1 METIKDRVS
10 QFQELM
16 SKKNIDAW
24 ILPSSDAH
32 NSEYVA
38 DYWKGRAWL
47 SGFTGSAGTLVVT
60 QKEAGLWT
68 DGRYFI
74 QAEKEL
80 EGSGITLFRMFN
92 PGVPNLNEW
101 LADTLADS
109 AVIGFDGTVISQ
121 NQAKGVLK
129 AFSDKPVTLSS
140 DDDLLSAIWEDR
152 PALPVESVFRHE
164 DRYAGKTTQEKL
176 AEIRTSMAESNAD
189 YHLLTTL
196 DDIAWT
202 LNLRGSDVPM
212 NPVFISYLMI
222 GPEKATVFVDPA
234 KLDETIIQYL
244 SASGVEAQLYSCVWD
259 RLSTLPENS
268 SVLLDPAKASRA
280 IFDAL
285 PESVSAVEG
294 KNPSTLMK
302 AIKNSTETEHF
313 RQALRKDGVAMV
325 RFMKWLEEEV
335 PSGTV
340 TELSAETKLT
350 QLRAEMDGYKEDSF
364 RTIAGYREHGAM
376 MHYAAS
382 EESDVTVQPGSFFLV
397 DSGGQYPDG
406 TTDITRTFSYGEL
419 TEQEKK
425 DYTLVLQGH
434 IDLSMAVFKTGS
446 CGCNLDIL
454 ARGPL
459 WKEGIDY
466 GCGTGHGVGF
476 FLNVHEGPQ
485 GFSQKLI
492 DEPLKPGM
500 VITNEPGIYREGIH
514 GVRIENIMLI
524 KEHSETEFG
533 SFLSFEAITLAPIC
547 TRAINVEELSH
558 AQRQWLNDYHQTVF
572 EELAPMMSE
581 EEQVFL
587 KLKTAAV

>member
-1 METIKDRVS
+1 MNTIRERVR
-10 QFQELM
+10 QFRELM
-16 SKKNIDAW
+16 QKKQVDAW
-24 ILPSSDAH
+24 ILPSNDAH

-60 QKEAGLWT
+60 REEAGLWT

-80 EGSGITLFRMFN
+80 EGSGIKLFRMFN
-92 PGVPNLNEW
+92 PGVPSLNEW
-101 LADTLADS
+101 LADTLSDN
-109 AVIGFDGTVISQ
+109 AVIGFDGKVISQ
-121 NQAKGVLK
+121 NQAKGLLD
-129 AFSDKPVTLSS
+129 AFADKPVTLSS
-140 DDDLLSAIWEDR
+140 DDDLLSAVWEER
-152 PALPVESVFRHE
+152 PALPVQAIFRHE
-164 DRYAGKTTQEKL
+164 DRYAGKSCQEKL
-176 AEIRTSMAESNAD
+176 SALRSVMTEKNAG
-189 YHLLTTL
+189 YHLLSTL
-196 DDIAWT
+196 DDIAWS
-202 LNLRGSDVPM
+202 LNLRGSDVSM
-212 NPVFISYLMI
+212 NPVFISYLLV
-222 GPEKATVFVDPA
+222 GHEQATVFVDSE
-234 KLDETIIQYL
+234 KLDDQLVKYL
-244 SASGVEAQLYSCVWD
+244 AESGVETQPYENVWASLSQLPD
-259 RLSTLPENS
+259 DA

-285 PESVSAVEG
+285 PDSVTAVEG
-294 KNPSTLMK
+294 KNPSTAMK
-302 AIKNSTETEHF
+302 AIKNETEIEHF

-325 RFMKWLEEEV
+325 RFMKWLESEV
-335 PSGTV
+335 PGGNV
-340 TELSAETKLT
+340 TELSAEAKLT
-350 QLRAEMDGYKEDSF
+350 QLRAEMEGYKEDSF

-382 EESDVTVQPGSFFLV
+382 DESDVTVQPGSFFLV

-406 TTDITRTFSYGEL
+406 TTDITRTFSYGDL

-434 IDLSMAVFKTGS
+434 VDLTTAVFKTGS

-492 DEPLKPGM
+492 NEPLKPGM
-500 VITNEPGIYREGIH
+500 IITNEPGIYREGIH
-514 GVRIENIMLI
+514 GVRIENIMLV

-547 TRAINVEELSH
+547 TRAINVEELSRS
-558 AQRQWLNDYHQTVF
+558 QRQWLNHYHQTVY
-572 EELAPMMSE
+572 EQLAPMMNE
-581 EEQVFL
+581 EERAYL